1 MINFDFNNPSHERIS
16 VEIKNGE
23 LIINKGTGWA
33 DRNNSMERLL
43 LSIKSKLNLS
53 QDKQFVINTGDNPIN
68 NGSFPYTV
76 LSNSTK
82 EGYLDIPIP
91 CFVYDH
97 WNEVKIDSWQNII
110 DELLVKG
117 NQPPT
122 NNKAIWIGAPVSQQR
137 VEAFYYF
144 NLYKDLTDFWLMN
157 WNEVRQEIP
166 SARYLS
172 LPEMLDYKILY
183 DIPGVGF
190 SARTCYFFYTQRP
203 IIKLWDD
210 HIMWFNQYLT
220 DNSIIYAESYDEM
233 ISYTET
239 LLSDKKL
246 YDEVV
251 RNTLNIGKKYIT
263 KENALNYLTE
273 VINNI

>member
-1 MINFDFNNPSHERIS
+1 MNFDFNNPSHERIS
-16 VEIKNGE
+16 VEIKDGD
-23 LIINKGTGWA
+23 LLINKGTGWA

-43 LSIKSKLNLS
+43 LSIKSKLDLS
-53 QDKQFVINTGDNPIN
+53 KDKKFVINTGDNPIN
-68 NGSFPYTV
+68 EGDFPYTV

-97 WNEVKIDSWQNII
+97 WQEAKIGSWQNIV
-110 DELLVKG
+110 DDLLVKG
-117 NQPPT
+117 LQTPT
-122 NNKAIWIGAPVSQQR
+122 INKAIWIGAPVAQKR
-137 VEAFYYF
+137 IEAFYYF

-157 WNEVRQEIP
+157 WDEVRNEIP
-166 SARYLS
+166 DARYLS
-172 LPEMLDYKILY
+172 LTEMQDYKILY

-203 IIKLWDD
+203 VIKLWDG

-220 DNSIIYAESYDEM
+220 DNSIIYAEDYDDM
-233 ISYTET
+233 ISYTEA
-239 LLSDKKL
+239 LLSDEDL
-246 YDEVV
+246 YNEVV
-251 RNTLNIGKKYIT
+251 MNTLKIGQKYIN